1 MAQTFENDGISGA
14 PNVAIRPREPVGH
27 NMYKFRFISE
37 NIELVGMPEVLGRV
51 NFESVP
57 IFLRR
62 CREFCIK
69 MRVVPESQPLLLVL
83 ETAEVP
89 QNLLKAWT
97 VTEHLWHG
105 NQILGVTSIPWHA
118 RFTTIGWM
126 SGRELRS

>member
-1 MAQTFENDGISGA
+1 VAQTFKNDGILGA
-14 PNVAIRPREPVGH
+14 PNVTIRPREPVGH

-57 IFLRR
+57 ILLRQ

-83 ETAEVP
+83 ETAKVP
-89 QNLLKAWT
+89 QNLLKART
-97 VTEHLWHG
+97 VTEYLWHR
-105 NQILGVTSIPWHA
+105 NRILGATSIAWHV
-118 RFTTIGWM
+118 RFTTIG
-126 SGRELRS
+126 